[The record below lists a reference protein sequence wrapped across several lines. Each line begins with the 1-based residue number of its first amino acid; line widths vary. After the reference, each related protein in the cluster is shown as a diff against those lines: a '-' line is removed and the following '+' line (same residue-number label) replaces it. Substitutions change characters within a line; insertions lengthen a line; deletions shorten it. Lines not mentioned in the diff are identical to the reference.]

1 MYNKKPCEGCKKADT
16 CGIKYDAEIQGMY
29 ISYCVKRED

>member
-1 MYNKKPCEGCKKADT
+1 MDKGRPCEGCKNAEY
-16 CGIKYDAEIQGMY
+16 CGIKYDAETQEMY